1 MATDSTLP
9 KIIAPGARVEVR
21 GEEWLVKNVRKLKDG
36 YSYKVVGLTELVRG
50 QHAIFLTTLDEI
62 IEIRPEDTIFVNDE
76 SERFKKSRL
85 YLEALLR
92 RTTPSD
98 NKLYIGEKGAFNEA
112 NYQLKPAHLALSNLR
127 SRILIADAVGLGK
140 TIEIGIL
147 LSELIKRG
155 RGERILVVTM
165 KSMLGQFQQEMWSRF
180 TIPLVRLDSVGIQK
194 VRSKIPSNKNP
205 FNYYNKVI
213 ISVDTLKNDSQYRTF
228 LEQCHWDA
236 IVIDECH
243 NVANA
248 NTQRNRLANLLAS
261 TCDSLILTSATPHNG
276 KPESF
281 AQLINMLEPTAVA
294 NEQEYTH
301 EEISNL
307 FTRRFK
313 KDVEYE
319 VGNHFRDREL
329 ILNEIDISV
338 KEEEILS
345 YIQTLKFNILDGK
358 KNSKINNVMEI
369 KGAKDTLFKNT
380 LLKAFLSS
388 PYACLSTVEKRISK
402 IEQRF
407 EKDGFKTTLLEEDY
421 LKLIK
426 LQQMLK
432 NLGIEDFKKYSK
444 FVEILKDIKWNGNKK
459 SPRIVLFSERK
470 DTINFLADQ
479 LKEMFSID
487 DSVIQVF
494 HAGLSDIE
502 QQRIVE
508 DFGKENASVRILL
521 ATDVASEG
529 VNLHYY
535 SNHLIHFDIPWSLI
549 SIEQR
554 NGRIDRYGQ
563 EKTPYIYYLVA
574 KSDQEDI
581 DADLRI
587 IQKLIAKEQEAH
599 KNLGD
604 VGTIMGLFDP
614 EKEAEAIEEALVNN
628 NIDDL
633 FNSDVGSFLDNILSI
648 AEAAELESYPKGK
661 MSSIMSDFE
670 FTKEALEIVTE
681 DSDKAKETIEFLET
695 EEAIRWFVP
704 DDIKQ
709 TVLYNLPKEAFKS
722 KNEFYLTTNRDSV
735 QESIKLAR
743 KTQKEWPLKQ
753 LLWEQHPL
761 FNYLIDR
768 VLIAFDK
775 NEAPIITLTQL
786 NENEIVYLIQGTLF
800 NKRAQ
805 QVISQWFGVKV
816 NVISNEIGIMN
827 FSEFNEKLMLENG
840 FINSGQLSINKSTLE
855 EYKLTAIK
863 MVKDKLNGLREVRKN
878 NLAQTMVEDQRK
890 LENWKKSKLVQI
902 KNEIS
907 QKELNNTLN
916 KAIKAKLESK
926 EKEVLRIYSQR
937 RDWIRES
944 MATDANP
951 YLKIAAVFVR
961 K

>member
-1 MATDSTLP
+1 MNALP
-9 KIIAPGARVEVR
+9 KIIAPGARIEVR
-21 GEEWLVKNVRKLKDG
+21 GEEWLVKHVGKLKDG
-36 YSYKVVGLTELVRG
+36 YKYKVIGLSELVRG
-50 QHAIFLTTLDEI
+50 QQAIFLTTLDEI
-62 IEIRPEDTIFVNDE
+62 LEIKPEDTTFVTDE
-76 SERFKKSRL
+76 SEKFRKSRL

-165 KSMLGQFQQEMWSRF
+165 KSMLSQFQQEMWSRF
-180 TIPLVRLDSVGIQK
+180 TIPLVRLDSIGIQK

-281 AQLINMLEPTAVA
+281 AQLINMIEPTAIA

-301 EEISNL
+301 EEITNL

-313 KDVEYE
+313 KDVENE

-329 ILNEIDISV
+329 ILKEIDISV

-345 YIQTLKFNILDGK
+345 YIQTLKFNVLDGK
-358 KNSKINNVMEI
+358 NNSKISNVSSI
-369 KGAKDTLFKNT
+369 KGTKDTLFKNT

-388 PYACLSTVEKRISK
+388 PIACLSTVEKRIAK

-407 EKDGFKTTLLEEDY
+407 ETDGVKNKLLEEDY

-426 LQQMLK
+426 LQQMIK
-432 NLGIEDFKKYSK
+432 NMSNEDFKKYIH
-444 FVEILKDIKWNGNKK
+444 FIELLKEIKWNGSKK

-470 DTINFLADQ
+470 DTLNFLSEQ
-479 LKEMFSID
+479 LKELFNID
-487 DSVIQVF
+487 DTVVQLF
-494 HAGLSDIE
+494 HAGLSDVE

-508 DFGKENASVRILL
+508 DFGKENAPVRILL

-563 EKTPYIYYLVA
+563 EKTPYIYYLI
-574 KSDQEDI
+574 SQSNQEDI

-587 IQKLIAKEQEAH
+587 VHKLISKEQEAH

-614 EKEAEAIEEALVNN
+614 QKEEEAIEEALANN
-628 NIDDL
+628 NLDDL
-633 FNSDVGSFLDNILSI
+633 LNGDMDNFLDNILSI
-648 AEAAELESYPKGK
+648 AEAAELESYPKGV
-661 MSSIMSDFE
+661 MPTLMSDYE
-670 FTKEALEIVTE
+670 FTKNALEIVSE
-681 DSDKAKETIEFLET
+681 EENSKESVEFLQT
-695 EEAIRWFVP
+695 EEAVRWFVP
-704 DDIKQ
+704 SELKQ

-722 KNEFYLTTNRDSV
+722 KNEFYLTTDRDSV

-768 VLIAFDK
+768 VLIAYDK
-775 NEAPIITLTQL
+775 NEAPIITLPQL
-786 NENEIVYLIQGTLF
+786 NDDEIVYLIQGTLF

-805 QVISQWFGVKV
+805 PVISEWFGVKV
-816 NVISNEIGIMN
+816 NVILKSIEILTFDN
-827 FSEFNEKLMLENG
+827 LYEQYFLSKG
-840 FINSGQLSINKSTLE
+840 FINSGKISINPQVLE
-855 EYKLTAIK
+855 DSKLEAIK
-863 MVKDKLNGLREVRKN
+863 AVKDKLSELREERKN
-878 NLAQTMVEDQRK
+878 TLSKKLIEDQRK
-890 LENWKKSKLVQI
+890 LENWKKNKLAQI
-902 KNEIS
+902 KNELHE
-907 QKELNNTLN
+907 KERNNKLNA
-916 KAIKAKLESK
+916 AIKAKLENK
-926 EKEVLRIYSQR
+926 QNEVVRIYSQR
-937 RDWIRES
+937 RDWILEGL
-944 MATDANP
+944 ATDANP
-951 YLKIAAVFVR
+951 YIKIAAVFVR